1 MKNIKWIDDLKLR
14 VGYGVTG
21 NNNFSSTYMANMLG
35 SDAYWLLPNG
45 NWKMSYGKSQNV
57 NPDLGWEQKKEWNFG
72 IDYSTA
78 LMVLSPEVRT
88 VCLFID
94 SAARFSRNL

>member
-45 NWKMSYGKSQNV
+45 SWKKV
-57 NPDLGWEQKKEWNFG
+57 
-72 IDYSTA
+72 STTR
-78 LMVLSPEVRT
+78 S
-88 VCLFID
+88 
-94 SAARFSRNL
+94 SADVSMASSTTLCATSTTFSTR